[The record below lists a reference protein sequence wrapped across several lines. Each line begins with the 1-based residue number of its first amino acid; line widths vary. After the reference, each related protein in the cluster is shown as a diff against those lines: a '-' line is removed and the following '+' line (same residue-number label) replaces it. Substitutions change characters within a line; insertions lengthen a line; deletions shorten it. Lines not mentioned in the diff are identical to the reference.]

1 METYTSIQ
9 TSLTTVVIVGLFF
22 IGLGYLN
29 SKKIIDKKNYIV
41 GDRSENTFSLTASLT
56 ASALGAWILF
66 GPASAATWG
75 GIGAVIGYALG
86 TAAPMLFLYNFG
98 PKIRKEFPKGLTLT
112 EFIKKRFGIGIL
124 KICLFLI
131 LFYLTI
137 FLIAEVTAIASLLNF
152 ISQVPLWI
160 TAGVTLIICLLY
172 ILRGGFKLSII
183 TDKYQFSFI
192 ILIIL
197 ASVFLI
203 LSNIDLP
210 SYELIK
216 KNSPNLIDKNYLPN
230 YTAGLTFFIAVAAT
244 NLFHQGNWQ
253 RVFSAKNNSIL
264 KSSLIYSSI
273 IIFFIVFWM
282 GYSGLI
288 SYSLNTKV
296 IPDLAFF
303 DLILNNKNSLIIIG
317 ILILAMSLTL
327 STIDTLINAISS
339 LIIVDGNQIN
349 KSLSGKEIKS
359 KANLIIL
366 LLSILVFI
374 LASKGYSILYLFL
387 LADLLCCAAVITI
400 FYGFFNKKVNS
411 KLAASSIIYALVF
424 GLLFFPSTNFQSSIL
439 VGNLISKDLFNSF
452 ITGNLLF
459 ISFAI
464 SIVVPLIMIFAYSF
478 VIRLNKRLLQPK

>member
-29 SKKIIDKKNYIV
+29 SKKITDNKTYIV
-41 GDRSENTFSLTASLT
+41 GNRNENTFSLTASLT

-112 EFIKKRFGIGIL
+112 EFIKKRFGVGIL

-172 ILRGGFKLSII
+172 ILRGGFTLSII
-183 TDKYQFSFI
+183 TDKYQFTFI

-197 ASVFLI
+197 ASLLII
-203 LSNIDLP
+203 LSNIDL
-210 SYELIK
+210 SSFEIIK

-282 GYSGLI
+282 GYSGLL
-288 SYSLNTKV
+288 SYSLNPKV

-303 DLILNNKNSLIIIG
+303 DLILKEKNSLLVIG

-339 LIIVDGNQIN
+339 LIIVNGNQIN
-349 KSLSGKEIKS
+349 KKLIGKKV
-359 KANLIIL
+359 KDQANIIIL
-366 LLSILVFI
+366 LLSVLVFI

-400 FYGFFNKKVNS
+400 FYGFFNKKINS
-411 KLAASSIIYALVF
+411 KLAAYSIICGLIS
-424 GLLFFPSTNFQSSIL
+424 GLLFFPSQNFQSSIL
-439 VGNLISKDLFNSF
+439 VGNLISIENFSILIK
-452 ITGNLLF
+452 TNLLF
-459 ISFAI
+459 VSFAV
-464 SIVVPLIMIFAYSF
+464 SLIVPFLMILTYSLRNSF
-478 VIRLNKRLLQPK
+478 K

>member
-29 SKKIIDKKNYIV
+29 SKKIIDNKSYIV

-98 PKIRKEFPKGLTLT
+98 PKIRKEFPRGLTLT

-172 ILRGGFKLSII
+172 ILRGGFTLSII
-183 TDKYQFSFI
+183 TDKYQFIFI

-197 ASVFLI
+197 ASLIII
-203 LSNIDLP
+203 LSNIDL
-210 SYELIK
+210 SSFEIIK

-282 GYSGLI
+282 GYSGLL
-288 SYSLNTKV
+288 SYSLNPKV

-303 DLILNNKNSLIIIG
+303 DLILNEKNSLVVIV

-349 KSLSGKEIKS
+349 KNLSGKKV
-359 KANLIIL
+359 KDQANIIIL
-366 LLSILVFI
+366 LLSMLVFV

-387 LADLLCCAAVITI
+387 FADLLCCAAVITI
-400 FYGFFNKKVNS
+400 FYGFFNKKINS
-411 KLAASSIIYALVF
+411 KLAAYSIICGLIS
-424 GLLFFPSTNFQSSIL
+424 GLLFFPSQNFQSSIL
-439 VGNLISKDLFNSF
+439 VGNLISIENFSILIK
-452 ITGNLLF
+452 TNLLF

-464 SIVVPLIMIFAYSF
+464 SLIVPFLMIFTYSMF
-478 VIRLNKRLLQPK
+478 SNSI

>member
-9 TSLTTVVIVGLFF
+9 TSLTTVIIVGLFF

-29 SKKIIDKKNYIV
+29 LKKIKDNKSYIV
-41 GDRSENTFSLTASLT
+41 GDRNENTFSLTASLT

-86 TAAPMLFLYNFG
+86 TAAPMFFLYNFG

-152 ISQVPLWI
+152 ISKVPLWI

-172 ILRGGFKLSII
+172 ILRGGFALSII
-183 TDKYQFSFI
+183 TDKYQFAFI
-192 ILIIL
+192 VLIIL
-197 ASVFLI
+197 ASLLII
-203 LSNIDLP
+203 LSNVDL
-210 SYELIK
+210 SSFEIIK
-216 KNSPNLIDKNYLPN
+216 KNSPNLINKHYLPN

-264 KSSLIYSSI
+264 KSSLICSSI

-282 GYSGLI
+282 GYSGLL
-288 SYSLNTKV
+288 SYSLNPKV

-303 DLILNNKNSLIIIG
+303 DLILSEKKSLIVIG

-339 LIIVDGNQIN
+339 LIIVNGNQIN
-349 KSLSGKEIKS
+349 KNLSGKKV
-359 KANLIIL
+359 KDQANIIIL
-366 LLSILVFI
+366 LLSVLVFI

-400 FYGFFNKKVNS
+400 FYGFFNKKINS
-411 KLAASSIIYALVF
+411 KLATYSIICGLIS
-424 GLLFFPSTNFQSSIL
+424 GLLFFPSQNFQSSIL
-439 VGNLISKDLFNSF
+439 VGNLISIENFSVLIK
-452 ITGNLLF
+452 TNLLF

-464 SIVVPLIMIFAYSF
+464 SLIVPFLIIFTYSLRNSF
-478 VIRLNKRLLQPK
+478 K

>member
-1 METYTSIQ
+1 METYSSIQ
-9 TSLTTVVIVGLFF
+9 TSLTTIVIVGLFF

-29 SKKIIDKKNYIV
+29 SKKITDNKSYIV
-41 GDRSENTFSLTASLT
+41 GDRGENTFSLTASLT

-98 PKIRKEFPKGLTLT
+98 PKIRKEFPRGLTLT

-152 ISQVPLWI
+152 ISKVPLWI

-183 TDKYQFSFI
+183 TDKYQFTFI
-192 ILIIL
+192 VLIIL
-197 ASVFLI
+197 ASLLII

-210 SYELIK
+210 SFEIIK
-216 KNSPNLIDKNYLPN
+216 KNSPNLIDKNYLTN

-253 RVFSAKNNSIL
+253 RVFSAKNNTIL

-282 GYSGLI
+282 GYSGLL
-288 SYSLNTKV
+288 SYSLNPKV
-296 IPDLAFF
+296 ISDLAFF
-303 DLILNNKNSLIIIG
+303 DLILNEKKSLIVIG

-339 LIIVDGNQIN
+339 LIIVNGNQIN
-349 KSLSGKEIKS
+349 KDLSGKKVKD
-359 KANLIIL
+359 KANIIIL
-366 LLSILVFI
+366 LLSVLVFI

-400 FYGFFNKKVNS
+400 FYGFFNKKINS
-411 KLAASSIIYALVF
+411 KLAAYSIICGLIS
-424 GLLFFPSTNFQSSIL
+424 GLLFFPSQNFQSSIL
-439 VGNLISKDLFNSF
+439 VGNLISIENFSILIK
-452 ITGNLLF
+452 TNLLF
-459 ISFAI
+459 ISFTI
-464 SIVVPLIMIFAYSF
+464 SLIVPFLIIFTYSLRNSF
-478 VIRLNKRLLQPK
+478 K

>member
-1 METYTSIQ
+1 MEKTYISIQ
-9 TSLTTVVIVGLFF
+9 TSLTAIVIVGLFF

-29 SKKIIDKKNYIV
+29 SKKAANNKSYIV
-41 GDRSENTFSLTASLT
+41 GGRDENTFSLTASLT

-75 GIGAVIGYALG
+75 GIGAVIGYSLG
-86 TAAPMLFLYNFG
+86 TAAPMLLLYNFG
-98 PKIRKEFPKGLTLT
+98 PKIRKEFPNGLTLA
-112 EFIKKRFGIGIL
+112 EFINKRFGTGIL
-124 KICLFLI
+124 KISLFLI

-160 TAGVTLIICLLY
+160 TAGITLIICLLY

-183 TDKYQFSFI
+183 TDKYQFIFI
-192 ILIIL
+192 VLIIL
-197 ASVFLI
+197 ASVFII
-203 LSNIDLP
+203 LGNINLS

-216 KNSPNLIDKNYLPN
+216 KNSPNLIDRKYLPN

-282 GYSGLI
+282 GYAGLI
-288 SYSLNTKV
+288 SYSLNSKV

-303 DLILNNKNSLIIIG
+303 DLVLKKKGSIIIVG

-339 LIIVDGNQIN
+339 LIIVNGNQIN
-349 KSLSGKEIKS
+349 RSLKGKEIKN

-400 FYGFFNKKVNS
+400 FYGFFNKKINP
-411 KLAASSIIYALVF
+411 KLASASILSGLIS
-424 GLLFFPSTNFQSSIL
+424 GLLFFPSMDFQSSIL
-439 VGNLISKDLFNSF
+439 VGNLIPKFFFNSL

-459 ISFAI
+459 ISFAV
-464 SIVVPLIMIFAYSF
+464 SITIPLIMISSYSLRNSF
-478 VIRLNKRLLQPK
+478 K

>member
-9 TSLTTVVIVGLFF
+9 TSLTTIVIVGLFF

-29 SKKIIDKKNYIV
+29 SKKITDNKSYIV
-41 GDRSENTFSLTASLT
+41 GDRGENTFSLTASLT

-98 PKIRKEFPKGLTLT
+98 PKIRKEFPRGLTLT

-137 FLIAEVTAIASLLNF
+137 FLIAEVTAIASLLKF

-183 TDKYQFSFI
+183 TDKYQFTFI
-192 ILIIL
+192 VLIIL
-197 ASVFLI
+197 ASLLII
-203 LSNIDLP
+203 LSNIDL
-210 SYELIK
+210 SSFEIIK

-282 GYSGLI
+282 GYSGLL
-288 SYSLNTKV
+288 SYSLNPKV
-296 IPDLAFF
+296 ISDLAFF
-303 DLILNNKNSLIIIG
+303 DLILNEKKSLIVIG

-339 LIIVDGNQIN
+339 LIIVNGNQIN
-349 KSLSGKEIKS
+349 KDLSGKKVKD
-359 KANLIIL
+359 KANIIIL
-366 LLSILVFI
+366 LLSVLVFI

-400 FYGFFNKKVNS
+400 FYGFFNKKINS
-411 KLAASSIIYALVF
+411 KLAAYSIICGLIS
-424 GLLFFPSTNFQSSIL
+424 GLLFFPSQNFQSSIL
-439 VGNLISKDLFNSF
+439 VGNLISIENFSILIK
-452 ITGNLLF
+452 TNLLF

-464 SIVVPLIMIFAYSF
+464 SLIVPFLMIFTYSLRNSF
-478 VIRLNKRLLQPK
+478 K

>member
-1 METYTSIQ
+1 
-9 TSLTTVVIVGLFF
+9 
-22 IGLGYLN
+22 
-29 SKKIIDKKNYIV
+29 
-41 GDRSENTFSLTASLT
+41 
-56 ASALGAWILF
+56 
-66 GPASAATWG
+66 
-75 GIGAVIGYALG
+75 
-86 TAAPMLFLYNFG
+86 
-98 PKIRKEFPKGLTLT
+98 
-112 EFIKKRFGIGIL
+112 
-124 KICLFLI
+124 
-131 LFYLTI
+131 
-137 FLIAEVTAIASLLNF
+137 VTAIASLLNF

-192 ILIIL
+192 ILIIS

-203 LSNIDLP
+203 LSNIDVS

-303 DLILNNKNSLIIIG
+303 DLILYNKNSLIIIG
-317 ILILAMSLTL
+317 IIILAMSLTL

-387 LADLLCCAAVITI
+387 FADLLCCAAVITI

-411 KLAASSIIYALVF
+411 KLAASSIICGLVS
-424 GLLFFPSTNFQSSIL
+424 GLLFFPSMNFQSSIL

-452 ITGNLLF
+452 IAGNLLF

-464 SIVVPLIMIFAYSF
+464 SIVVPLIMISAYSLRNSF
-478 VIRLNKRLLQPK
+478 K

>member
-1 METYTSIQ
+1 MEKTYVSIQ
-9 TSLTTVVIVGLFF
+9 TSLTVTVIVGLFF

-29 SKKIIDKKNYIV
+29 SKKITNNKNYIV
-41 GDRSENTFSLTASLT
+41 GDRNENIFSLTASLT

-112 EFIKKRFGIGIL
+112 EFIKKRFGLGIL
-124 KICLFLI
+124 KISLFLI

-152 ISQVPLWI
+152 ISQVPLWL
-160 TAGVTLIICLLY
+160 TAAATLIICLLY

-192 ILIIL
+192 VVIIL
-197 ASVFLI
+197 LSLLLI
-203 LSNIDLP
+203 LGNLDLT
-210 SYELIK
+210 SYEIIK

-253 RVFSAKNNSIL
+253 RVFSAKNNSTL
-264 KSSLIYSSI
+264 KTSLIYSSM

-288 SYSLNTKV
+288 SYSLNSKV
-296 IPDLAFF
+296 APDLAFF
-303 DLILNNKNSLIIIG
+303 DLILNEKNSFIVIA
-317 ILILAMSLTL
+317 ILVLAMSLTL

-339 LIIVDGNQIN
+339 LIIVNGNEIN
-349 KSLSGKEIKS
+349 KRLSGKDIKN
-359 KANLIIL
+359 KTNLIIL
-366 LLSILVFI
+366 LLSILVFV
-374 LASKGYSILYLFL
+374 LASKGFSILYLFL
-387 LADLLCCAAVITI
+387 LADLLCCAAVVTI
-400 FYGFFNKKVNS
+400 FYGFFNKKINS
-411 KLAASSIIYALVF
+411 TLATYSIACGLFF
-424 GLLFFPSTNFQSSIL
+424 GLLFFPSQNFQTSIL
-439 VGNLISKDLFNSF
+439 VGNLISIDNFSNFFK
-452 ITGNLLF
+452 TNLLF
-459 ISFAI
+459 ISFVV
-464 SIVVPLIMIFAYSF
+464 SLIVPSIMILIYSF
-478 VIRLNKRLLQPK
+478 RNSFK